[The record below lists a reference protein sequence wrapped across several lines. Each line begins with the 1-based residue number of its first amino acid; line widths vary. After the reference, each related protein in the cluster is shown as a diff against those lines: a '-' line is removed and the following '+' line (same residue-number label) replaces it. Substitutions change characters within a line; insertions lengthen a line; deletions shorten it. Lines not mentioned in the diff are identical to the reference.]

1 MSYEDNENLYNL
13 EEEISQEEEDDSPFN
28 FASYEG
34 DESEIEEESDS
45 VEQKSPGRFRAFGLL
60 LKIMFSPV
68 EGWKSL
74 RRSKIGV
81 EEIQS
86 GCFYPLLALLAM
98 SKFADFFYSV
108 NVSLTQVV
116 TEAIVA
122 FVAFFFGYF
131 CIPVVLSWVLPKDVT
146 EKFDCNFG
154 KIYTVVA
161 LSTLVIFSIF
171 RDLLPMLWPIL
182 IFLPIWTLYIMFKGV
197 RFFFFENG
205 RDMRFFLMAGAAVIG
220 MPLIIDYVLNLIM
233 PY

>member
-34 DESEIEEESDS
+34 DESGIEEESDS
-45 VEQKSPGRFRAFGLL
+45 VEQKSQSRFRALGLL

-131 CIPVVLSWVLPKDVT
+131 CIPVVLSWVLPKDMT
-146 EKFDCNFG
+146 EKYDCNFG

-171 RDLLPMLWPIL
+171 QDVLPMLWPIL

-220 MPLIIDYVLNLIM
+220 VPLIIDYVLKLIM